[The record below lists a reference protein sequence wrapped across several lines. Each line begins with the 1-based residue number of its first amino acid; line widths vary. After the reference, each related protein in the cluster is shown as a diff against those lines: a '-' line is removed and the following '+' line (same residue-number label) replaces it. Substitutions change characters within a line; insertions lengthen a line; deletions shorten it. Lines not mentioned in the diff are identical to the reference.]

1 VTLRV
6 LELISASIVA
16 GILGRLL
23 HLVHVGHGHFNDRLV
38 YAVTIAG
45 LSIFFSICLILPFL
59 YSFLA
64 FPLDIIMFILW
75 MVAFG
80 LLEGLVVGGACSS
93 GWYTNYWGFYWGRLW
108 AAPRRSWFG
117 VSGCSSWRTALAFTF
132 IGSILWLLSG
142 CLGAYVLYERRNPN
156 ERDELPNS
164 PHSQTSS
171 KSPWYGKKKTEMGTS
186 PGPQHPVA

>member
-1 VTLRV
+1 MGAASKAVSVTLRV

-23 HLVHVGHGHFNDRLV
+23 HLVHVAHGHFNDRLV

-45 LSIFFSICLILPFL
+45 LSIFYSLCLILPFL

-80 LLEGLVVGGACSS
+80 LLEGVGHPCRTESSTNAGQLVVGRSCSS
-93 GWYTNYWGFYWGRLW
+93 GWYTNYWGLYWGRLW
-108 AAPRRSWFG
+108 AAPRRSWFRL
-117 VSGCSSWRTALAFTF
+117 SGCSSWRTALAFTF

-142 CLGAYVLYERRNPN
+142 CLARIG
-156 ERDELPNS
+156 S
-164 PHSQTSS
+164 
-171 KSPWYGKKKTEMGTS
+171 
-186 PGPQHPVA
+186 